1 VQWDP
6 ADLVIALFGFGALLA
21 GVLPWLVE
29 RRPFSMPIIFVLLGM
44 VVFALPTPLPRP
56 DPFAHPAIAAHLT
69 ELGVI
74 IALMGAGLKIDRPMD
89 LYRWMSTWRLVVIA
103 MPLTVA
109 CVALLGWWWIGL
121 APAAALL
128 LGGALAPTDPVLA
141 SDVDVGRPTE
151 AEDSEDEVRFALTSE
166 GGLTEGLAF
175 PFVYAA
181 LTWAATAEPPA
192 RWLLRWLSVDAA
204 YKAAMGILGGTA
216 VGWLLGRLFFRTPSE
231 KFRLAR
237 HSEGFLALASSF
249 LTYGVVELVGGY
261 GFLAVFIAA
270 RAIRRAQRR
279 DHYHQVLHDFS
290 EQVERLW
297 TMFLLLLFGGAVATG
312 LLSALSWPAAL
323 TGLAM
328 LLVIRPLVGRLA
340 LWGAPGYGPEHWVV
354 AAFGIRGIGTLYYV
368 SYALAHVADFPDA
381 EEVWATAAFVVLV
394 SVVVHGIAATPVMQA
409 IDRGRPRPN
418 SVPASGSTA
427 A

>member
-1 VQWDP
+1 MQWDP

-151 AEDSEDEVRFALTSE
+151 AEDSEDKVRFALTSE
-166 GGLTEGLAF
+166 GGLTEALAF

-237 HSEGFLALASSF
+237 HWRGSSRWPRRSSPTAWWSWSAATASSRSSSPPGRSGARSAGTTTTRCCTTSLNRSNVCGPCF
-249 LTYGVVELVGGY
+249 SCCCS
-261 GFLAVFIAA
+261 AA
-270 RAIRRAQRR
+270 RWPP
-279 DHYHQVLHDFS
+279 VCS
-290 EQVERLW
+290 P
-297 TMFLLLLFGGAVATG
+297 
-312 LLSALSWPAAL
+312 ALSWPAAL

>member
-1 VQWDP
+1 MEWDP
-6 ADLVIALFGFGALLA
+6 ADLVITLFGLGALLA
-21 GVLPWLVE
+21 GVLPRLVE
-29 RRPFSMPIIFVLLGM
+29 QRPFSMPIVFVALGM
-44 VVFALPTPLPRP
+44 VVFSLPTPLPRP
-56 DPFAHPAIAAHLT
+56 DPLTYPTIAMHLT

-74 IALMGAGLKIDRPMD
+74 IALMGAGLKIDRTMD
-89 LYRWMSTWRLVVIA
+89 LCRWMSTWRLVIIA

-109 CVALLGWWWIGL
+109 GVAVLGWWWMGL
-121 APAAALL
+121 APVAAVL

-141 SDVDVGRPTE
+141 SDVDVGKPTE
-151 AEDSEDEVRFALTSE
+151 SEDSEDEVRFALTSE

-175 PFVYAA
+175 LFVYAA
-181 LTWAATAEPPA
+181 IAWATAPEPSLT
-192 RWLLRWLSVDAA
+192 WLLRWLSVDAA

-216 VGWLLGRLFFRTPSE
+216 VGWLLGRLFFRAPSE

-249 LTYGVVELVGGY
+249 LTYGAVELVGGY

-297 TMFLLLLFGGAVATG
+297 TMFLLLLFGGAVANG
-312 LLSALSWPAAL
+312 LFAALTWQAAL
-323 TGLAM
+323 TGLAL
-328 LLVIRPLVGRLA
+328 LLVIRPLVARFA

-354 AAFGIRGIGTLYYV
+354 AAFGIRGIGTLYYLSHTV
-368 SYALAHVADFPDA
+368 AHVVDFPQA
-381 EEVWATAAFVVLV
+381 KEVWATGAFVVLV
-394 SVVVHGIAATPVMQA
+394 SVVVHGITATPVMQTL
-409 IDRGRPRPN
+409 DRCRRRAETSPG
-418 SVPASGSTA
+418 TA
-427 A
+427 L